1 MVRAVT
7 GTWDDEHVKAL
18 LHFPRFPIRLIQQ
31 EPWQSW
37 IGQRGGLKSIYSFI
51 KSYPFTPSQC
61 RILDVVLSN
70 PEAVSDVYASQL
82 NISRATYFYQLR
94 DLAPALAQ
102 ALNQWEFNPASS
114 PTSPALGPVL
124 QPPIDS
130 LAPLQPNI
138 PIPLTTLVGVE
149 SHLQALSQLLL
160 RDDIR
165 LLTLLGI
172 GGIGKTRL
180 AIETARRL
188 TERFGSNVCFVDLA
202 ALSSPERVGEV
213 IAQAL
218 GLKGLDNAA
227 LKTYL
232 RPREFLLVLDNF
244 EHVLAASSQV
254 AELLATAPRLKIL
267 ITSRAA
273 LHIYG
278 EHEYI
283 VPPLPISRVN
293 YGKNLTLWSQSPAV
307 SLFVQRAQAV
317 NSGFVLTNENLEV
330 VGELC
335 LHMEGIPLAIE
346 LTAFQTKY
354 FSPQAILVRLSNA
367 RHLNFL
373 SQTSNHMP
381 LHQQSMRAMLDWSYR
396 LLSSEL
402 QELFAGLAVFT
413 GGCTIGA
420 AETVCAHLVSTISVQ
435 AGLTALADQS
445 LLEQCCE
452 ADGEP
457 RFRMLG
463 ITREYALER
472 LEEQG
477 RANAQRHAHAAFYL
491 NFAEQCTADL
501 KSEAQERAFAMLQNE
516 AANLKAA
523 IQWCIDHHEGE
534 LGLRFIISLW
544 NYWRKAGDLRKGSQ
558 YAQAI
563 LEQTG
568 DLQLALRARVLR
580 LVGWLAQEGRDYT
593 TMSLTFQSSL
603 DLSAALGDSR
613 GVGLA
618 LHGLGELACLR
629 GQPDHAYD
637 YIERAIKIFKELDDP
652 KQEAWSLNL
661 MGQIEL
667 SQGKLTAAQ
676 GYFEQ
681 SLGAF
686 RAVGSLGG
694 VSAAL
699 VNLGQS
705 LYYRGLGDQAAPLF
719 EECVGINQA
728 LNRPRHS
735 GNLMALNYL
744 AEIAAVRGQIRQA
757 HELNDTS
764 LKLSKEAGYT
774 WCIERANFTAGMLS
788 IQNGEME
795 SAAFSFQES
804 LLMQQSHKE
813 IWRALI
819 LLESVASHSAIRHH
833 ALSAARLFGA
843 AEAQRRTTKV
853 RRMPVYQ
860 HEYELSLATLKG
872 QMESDA
878 LADAWSSGQEL
889 SLDQALAY
897 AWRCLD
903 D

>member
-1 MVRAVT
+1 
-7 GTWDDEHVKAL
+7 
-18 LHFPRFPIRLIQQ
+18 
-31 EPWQSW
+31 
-37 IGQRGGLKSIYSFI
+37 
-51 KSYPFTPSQC
+51 
-61 RILDVVLSN
+61 
-70 PEAVSDVYASQL
+70 
-82 NISRATYFYQLR
+82 
-94 DLAPALAQ
+94 
-102 ALNQWEFNPASS
+102 
-114 PTSPALGPVL
+114 
-124 QPPIDS
+124 
-130 LAPLQPNI
+130 
-138 PIPLTTLVGVE
+138 
-149 SHLQALSQLLL
+149 
-160 RDDIR
+160 
-165 LLTLLGI
+165 
-172 GGIGKTRL
+172 
-180 AIETARRL
+180 
-188 TERFGSNVCFVDLA
+188 
-202 ALSSPERVGEV
+202 
-213 IAQAL
+213 
-218 GLKGLDNAA
+218 
-227 LKTYL
+227 
-232 RPREFLLVLDNF
+232 
-244 EHVLAASSQV
+244 
-254 AELLATAPRLKIL
+254 
-267 ITSRAA
+267 
-273 LHIYG
+273 
-278 EHEYI
+278 
-283 VPPLPISRVN
+283 
-293 YGKNLTLWSQSPAV
+293 
-307 SLFVQRAQAV
+307 
-317 NSGFVLTNENLEV
+317 
-330 VGELC
+330 
-335 LHMEGIPLAIE
+335 
-346 LTAFQTKY
+346 
-354 FSPQAILVRLSNA
+354 
-367 RHLNFL
+367 
-373 SQTSNHMP
+373 
-381 LHQQSMRAMLDWSYR
+381 
-396 LLSSEL
+396 
-402 QELFAGLAVFT
+402 
-413 GGCTIGA
+413 
-420 AETVCAHLVSTISVQ
+420 
-435 AGLTALADQS
+435 
-445 LLEQCCE
+445 
-452 ADGEP
+452 
-457 RFRMLG
+457 
-463 ITREYALER
+463 
-472 LEEQG
+472 
-477 RANAQRHAHAAFYL
+477 
-491 NFAEQCTADL
+491 
-501 KSEAQERAFAMLQNE
+501 
-516 AANLKAA
+516 
-523 IQWCIDHHEGE
+523 
-534 LGLRFIISLW
+534 
-544 NYWRKAGDLRKGSQ
+544 
-558 YAQAI
+558 
-563 LEQTG
+563 
-568 DLQLALRARVLR
+568 
-580 LVGWLAQEGRDYT
+580 
-593 TMSLTFQSSL
+593 
-603 DLSAALGDSR
+603 
-613 GVGLA
+613 VGLA

-788 IQNGEME
+788 IQNGEMD